1 MSESTNPRSLA
12 IQALILD
19 RCRALGL
26 SRSELVRRAGF
37 KNVAKGIRRLD
48 ELCGGELQKTEWLMK
63 GLPSAR
69 AGAKPRRGC
78 LPRDGEA
85 TRRDQM

>member
-1 MSESTNPRSLA
+1 MSESSNPRSLA

-37 KNVAKGIRRLD
+37 KNVAKGIRRMDNLAVANF
-48 ELCGGELQKTEWLMK
+48 KR
-63 GLPSAR
+63 PS
-69 AGAKPRRGC
+69 G
-78 LPRDGEA
+78 
-85 TRRDQM
+85 

>member
-26 SRSELVRRAGF
+26 SRSELASSVCLTLGLIDKVSLAAI
-37 KNVAKGIRRLD
+37 VLVI
-48 ELCGGELQKTEWLMK
+48 GGEAQGMGDGAWR
-63 GLPSAR
+63 GIPSR
-69 AGAKPRRGC
+69 S
-78 LPRDGEA
+78 D
-85 TRRDQM
+85 